1 MTGDCFHMIHVLSC
15 VKWVGGLD
23 SFAGGQESLLPGTY
37 EVLSVDPSGAWGQSE
52 HLEIES
58 YWIRKATS

>member
-23 SFAGGQESLLPGTY
+23 SFASGQESLFPGTY
-37 EVLSVDPSGAWGQSE
+37 EVLSVDPLWGLGA
-52 HLEIES
+52 
-58 YWIRKATS
+58 K